1 MEEIDQIFKGFLFNC
16 EVFNGL
22 HIEFILLYL
31 LLFYRERVDWLV
43 GIYRQNSSTSD
54 IFGSKLFQQ
63 FFEPVNDQE
72 NVNQI
77 YMSICESNG
86 KQVDLIQWAV
96 LGQDLAK
103 LIKIEMVEDTF
114 SVFCTS
120 DRQQLDIDLIIQ
132 MTP

>member
-1 MEEIDQIFKGFLFNC
+1 
-16 EVFNGL
+16 
-22 HIEFILLYL
+22 
-31 LLFYRERVDWLV
+31 
-43 GIYRQNSSTSD
+43 
-54 IFGSKLFQQ
+54 
-63 FFEPVNDQE
+63 
-72 NVNQI
+72 
-77 YMSICESNG
+77 MSICESNG